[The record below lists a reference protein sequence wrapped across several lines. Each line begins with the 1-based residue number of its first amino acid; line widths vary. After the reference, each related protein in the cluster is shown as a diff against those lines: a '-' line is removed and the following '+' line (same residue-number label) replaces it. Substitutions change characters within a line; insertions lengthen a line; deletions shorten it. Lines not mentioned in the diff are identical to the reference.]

1 MTDTGVEVI
10 PLLHNVYSQQR
21 VVEVAKVVYGLGF
34 KVFVVTKA
42 IGSAAQ
48 AGVPEAQKLALK
60 LDRAFI
66 YLPDLPD
73 AIEVL
78 RPDKVL
84 LVLPRKYAP
93 TPVSE
98 AVKSASG
105 KVMVVFGGAEPGL
118 TKRELELGIA
128 VHPDGIEEDVGAT
141 GLAAISLYLLRT
153 LVGAQRARTEVGYR
167 APGAP

>member
-1 MTDTGVEVI
+1 VAGAEVEVV

-42 IGSAAQ
+42 VGSAAQ

-60 LDRAFI
+60 LDKAFI

-73 AIEVL
+73 AIEIL
-78 RPDKVL
+78 KPDRVL

-93 TPVSE
+93 TPISE
-98 AVKSASG
+98 AVKEASG
-105 KVMVVFGGAEPGL
+105 KIVVVFGGAEPGL
-118 TKRELELGIA
+118 TRKELELGLA
-128 VHPDGIEEDVGAT
+128 VHPDGVEEDVGTT

-153 LVGAQRARTEVGYR
+153 LAGVRRARTELG
-167 APGAP
+167 